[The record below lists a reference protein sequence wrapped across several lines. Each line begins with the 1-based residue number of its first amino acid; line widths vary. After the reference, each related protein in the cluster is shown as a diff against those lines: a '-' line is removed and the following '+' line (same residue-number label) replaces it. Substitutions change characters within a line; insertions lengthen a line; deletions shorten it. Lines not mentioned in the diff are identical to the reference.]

1 MTYKVVGDNKP
12 LRMVFLGCGDVTKKH
27 VGRARAVDKNLEL
40 SFASRTIAK
49 AEAYKSKH
57 KGKHAFGNY
66 DEAIAS
72 EDIDVVMINTPP
84 NSHYELAIKTL
95 NAGKHVI
102 VEKPPFLQSSRF
114 DEVGELADANGLQFM
129 VAENYYYKPLRAR
142 IETIIKDKLV
152 GDPLFI
158 QINATKT
165 QKSKNDWREDQ
176 AIAGYGALFEGGIHW
191 ISFINNIGLEI
202 IDVKGF
208 IPQQDSSLERSIQVT
223 AETQEGTVINLIYS
237 WEVSTIAKGLRLSKI
252 YGREGSTTFE
262 TNGVMLYLRG
272 KKSRLSFPKLT
283 HIAGYK
289 TMFKDFFVSLR
300 TGKMPAFNYKMA
312 KKDLVLIEQIYAS
325 TKD

>member
-1 MTYKVVGDNKP
+1 MSYKVVGDKNP
-12 LRMVFLGCGDVTKKH
+12 LRMVFLGCGDVTQKH
-27 VGRARAVDKNLEL
+27 VGRARAVDKSLEL
-40 SFASRTIAK
+40 SFASRSIDK
-49 AEAYKSKH
+49 AESYKSKF
-57 KGKHAFGNY
+57 KGKFAFGSY
-66 DEAIAS
+66 EEAIAAD
-72 EDIDVVMINTPP
+72 DIDVVMINTPP
-84 NSHYELAIKTL
+84 NIHYELAKATL
-95 NAGKHVI
+95 ESGKHVI
-102 VEKPPFLQSSRF
+102 VEKPPFMKSSRF
-114 DEVGELADANGLQFM
+114 DELGKLADDSGLQFM
-129 VAENYYYKPLRAR
+129 VAENYYYKPLRNR
-142 IETIIKDKLV
+142 IEQIITDKLV

-202 IDVKGF
+202 TDVKGF
-208 IPQQDSSLERSIQVT
+208 IPKQESKLERSIQVS
-223 AETQEGTVINLIYS
+223 AETKEGAVINLIYS

-272 KKSRLSFPKLT
+272 KKSRLSFPKLK

-289 TMFKDFFVSLR
+289 PMFKDFFVSLR
-300 TGKMPAFNYKMA
+300 SGKKPAFTYQMA